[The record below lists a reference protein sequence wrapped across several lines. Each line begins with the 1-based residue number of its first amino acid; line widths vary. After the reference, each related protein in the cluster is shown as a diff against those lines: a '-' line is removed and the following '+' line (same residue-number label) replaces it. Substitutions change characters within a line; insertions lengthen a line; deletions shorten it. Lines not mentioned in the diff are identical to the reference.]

1 MSSQLDYL
9 RPRILAKSR
18 ADNRSAPFQ
27 TSTVADDND
36 PGGSR
41 HALKASI
48 DMSVSLHLK
57 ADV

>member
-27 TSTVADDND
+27 TSTVANYNGL
-36 PGGSR
+36 GGTR

-48 DMSVSLHLK
+48 DMSISLHPK
-57 ADV
+57 AAV